1 MNKRRKVRGETAI
14 ANWAVSPIPWQRER
28 DLRSTV
34 KYQEWQIHN
43 LVSANL
49 YLQGVIT
56 SNEML
61 LGEYRKEQENHK
73 RCLARRPRKTDRR
86 KP

>member
-1 MNKRRKVRGETAI
+1 MKKPNKVMGPQSI

-49 YLQGVIT
+49 YLQGVIK
-56 SNEML
+56 SNEMIL
-61 LGEYRKEQENHK
+61 SEYR
-73 RCLARRPRKTDRR
+73 RRYGRNR
-86 KP
+86 